1 MSTAIFIF
9 TRDLR
14 LEDNIPLIEALKTN
28 TYVLPIFV
36 FNPVQITDKNSYKS
50 NNSVQ
55 FMIEC
60 LDELDETLK
69 KKGSRLFYFYGDTSD
84 IVKKIIKKS
93 DKYEISSVYISQD
106 YTFFAKKR
114 EKDLAKV
121 CKELEINLNVI
132 ENHMLTGVDK
142 VKKDN
147 GEYYKKFTPYYRV
160 ALKLDINEPL
170 KNSYKN
176 YIKKSYGFDFEYEK
190 DIHKFYKKNDDILVH
205 GGRENALK
213 ILKTIKNFTDY
224 NTSREIPSIRGTTYL
239 SAYLKF
245 NVVSVR
251 EVYKCFDKILSGKNK
266 LFTQLYW
273 RDFYMHIM
281 YHYNPIKSNRTY
293 DLKWENNANWIKK
306 WKTGTTGIPIIDAA
320 MTQMNTTGWMHNRCR
335 MIVSNFLIKVM
346 RCDWTIGEKYF
357 AQMLVDYD
365 FSSNL
370 GGWIWSCGG
379 QKLSGFDFSL
389 DSQPYFR
396 VFNPWRQAE
405 TYDAECEYIKKW
417 LPELKDI
424 PAKDILNWNDSEI
437 REKYKNIDY
446 PKPMIEDIQAEF
458 KKTLKLIK

>member
-14 LEDNIPLIEALKTN
+14 LEDNLPLIQALKDN
-28 TYVLPIFV
+28 DNVLPIFI
-36 FNPVQITDKNSYKS
+36 FNPAQITDDNSYKS

-60 LDELDETLK
+60 LEELNENLK
-69 KKGSRLFYFYGDTSD
+69 SKGSRLFYFYGDTYD
-84 IVKKIIKKS
+84 IIKKIINKS
-93 DKYEISSVYISQD
+93 DKYEINSVYISQD

-114 EKDLAKV
+114 EKDLQSL
-121 CKELEINLNVI
+121 CKEKKINFILM

-147 GEYYKKFTPYYRV
+147 NEYYKKFTPYYRK
-160 ALKLDINEPL
+160 ALELDVQSPI
-170 KNSYKN
+170 KNKNKN
-176 YIKKSYGFDFEYEK
+176 YVKKSYSFDFEYDK
-190 DIHKFYKKNDDILVH
+190 DIHKFYKKNDNILVH
-205 GGRENALK
+205 GGRKNALK
-213 ILKTIKNFTDY
+213 ILKKIKNYENY
-224 NTSREIPSIRGTTYL
+224 NEEREVPSLHGTTYL

-251 EVYKCFDKILSGKNK
+251 EVYEYLDKNLSSKNK
-266 LFTQLYW
+266 LLTQLYW

-281 YHYNPIKSNRTY
+281 YHYNPIKSNRKY
-293 DLKWENNANWIKK
+293 DIKWENNPSWIKK
-306 WKTGTTGIPIIDAA
+306 WKSGETGIPIIDAA

-335 MIVSNFLIKVM
+335 MIVSNFLIKIM

-365 FSSNL
+365 PANNN
-370 GGWIWSCGG
+370 GGWNWSASAF
-379 QKLSGFDFSL
+379 SGFEFSL

-405 TYDAECEYIKKW
+405 QYDSDCIYIKKW
-417 LPELKDI
+417 LPQLKDV
-424 PAKDILNWNDSEI
+424 PNKDILNWNDSEI

-446 PKPMIEDIQAEF
+446 PKPIIEDIQAEF

>member
-14 LEDNIPLIEALKTN
+14 LEDNIPLINALKN
-28 TYVLPIFV
+28 NKYVLPIFI
-36 FNPVQITDKNSYKS
+36 FNPVQITDDNSYKS
-50 NNSVQ
+50 NNCVQ

-60 LDELDETLK
+60 LDDLNNELKT
-69 KKGSRLFYFYGDTSD
+69 KGSRLFYFYGDTYD
-84 IVKKIIKKS
+84 ILKKIINKS
-93 DKYEISSVYISQD
+93 DKYEINSIYISQD
-106 YTFFAKKR
+106 YSPFAKKR
-114 EKDLAKV
+114 EKDIKSL
-121 CKELEINLNVI
+121 CKEKELNFVLM

-147 GEYYKKFTPYYRV
+147 GEFYKKFTPYYRT
-160 ALKLDINEPL
+160 ALKLDVDEPI

-176 YIKKSYGFDFEYEK
+176 YIKKSYEFDFEFNK
-190 DIHKFYKKNDDILVH
+190 DIHKFYKKNDNILVH
-205 GGRENALK
+205 GGRQNALN
-213 ILKTIKNFTDY
+213 ILKKIKDFKNY
-224 NTSREIPSIRGTTYL
+224 NVDREIPSLHGTTYL

-245 NVVSVR
+245 NVVSIR
-251 EVYKCFDKILSGKNK
+251 EVYKYFDKYLSSKNK
-266 LFTQLYW
+266 LLTQLYW

-281 YHYNPIKSNRTY
+281 YHYEPVKSNRKY
-293 DLKWENNANWIKK
+293 DLKWENNASWIKK
-306 WKTGTTGIPIIDAA
+306 WKSGETGIPIIDAA
-320 MTQMNTTGWMHNRCR
+320 MTQMNTCGWMHNRCR
-335 MIVSNFLIKVM
+335 MIVSNFFIKIM

-365 FSSNL
+365 FFSNN
-370 GGWIWSCGG
+370 GGWNWSASTF
-379 QKLSGFDFSL
+379 SGLDFSL

-417 LPELKDI
+417 LPQLKDV

-446 PKPMIEDIQAEF
+446 HNPIIEDIQAEF